1 NFILIF
7 NDKNQALNHLAFL
20 ESTLKN
26 TELKLENETFKPE
39 FKLVWKEKEGNL
51 NQNLQSLRVKL

>member
-1 NFILIF
+1 
-7 NDKNQALNHLAFL
+7 ALNHLAFL